1 MGGRFV
7 MVSAPVIET
16 DGGPE
21 VARGDAGGVGVDV
34 FSVLCVI
41 PNLKLMKGLPLVR
54 IEARAL

>member
-1 MGGRFV
+1 

-54 IEARAL
+54 IEARALW